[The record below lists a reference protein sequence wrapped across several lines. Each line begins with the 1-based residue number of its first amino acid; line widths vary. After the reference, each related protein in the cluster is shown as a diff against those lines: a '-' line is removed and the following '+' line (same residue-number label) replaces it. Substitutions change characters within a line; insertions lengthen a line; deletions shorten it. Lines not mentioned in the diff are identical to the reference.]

1 MRARRNKVGKTAIK
15 VFFSF
20 LSTAIYFV
28 LFIVESFSSSA
39 LNIFLLCRKSFF
51 LSLAH
56 FFLAFAISSHPHTI
70 DWGFSRL
77 REREGAKKSIEENK
91 VFHRFIKA
99 QYQSYAGKGKTFLRL
114 PAETVLV
121 AADCKAKR
129 ARYRML
135 LGDYTS
141 INLKLDKEF

>member
-77 REREGAKKSIEENK
+77 REREGAKKASKKIKFFIVLLKHNTK
-91 VFHRFIKA
+91 VMPVKEKLFFGCR
-99 QYQSYAGKGKTFLRL
+99 LRL
-114 PAETVLV
+114 YWWLLTARHKGHATECFSVIT
-121 AADCKAKR
+121 R
-129 ARYRML
+129 A
-135 LGDYTS
+135 
-141 INLKLDKEF
+141 